1 MEAAA
6 LSLARQAYEHLL
18 TNITSGVWP
27 PGTLLNRRSV
37 ADSLGFS
44 VAPVLEAIVQLESEG
59 LLETLPRKGTRVC
72 LISAERQ
79 YDLWIMREALEC
91 QAVRLA
97 CGAPVRAAWTKLA
110 ALAAAADLPGSRP
123 AKHYQNE
130 VAFHRALA
138 ACAGSALLLREFDRH
153 IRVGF
158 FFALQQTLAGVA
170 PRGMALHAQ
179 LLKRFKQADP
189 DSAERAMR
197 EHLWPTHQCLDSL
210 RQPRQPLTAR

>member
-1 MEAAA
+1 MDAVTR
-6 LSLARQAYEHLL
+6 SLARQAYDHLL
-18 TNITSGVWP
+18 ANITAGAWP

-44 VAPVLEAIVQLESEG
+44 VAPVLEAMVQLESEG

-72 LISAERQ
+72 LSSAERQ
-79 YDLWIMREALEC
+79 YDLWMMREAIEC

-97 CGAPVRAAWTKLA
+97 CGAPVRSAWDTLA
-110 ALAAAADLPGSRP
+110 PLAAAADGP
-123 AKHYQNE
+123 AAVPAQRWQNE

-138 ACAGSALLLREFDRH
+138 VCTASELLLREFDRY

-170 PRGMALHAQ
+170 PRGLALHVQ
-179 LLKRFKQADP
+179 LLKRLKQADP

-210 RQPRQPLTAR
+210 RQHSQAR